1 MPEHRRPA
9 RIQDEPPNPDRIS
22 DPAHQSA
29 HRNRSFVRG
38 YDTIPSKKD
47 RERTSTP
54 NAYRRHQN
62 RPAAIFTITAARR
75 DYPASNEPECEQSM
89 ARMPLSEIDLNQV
102 CFWSKMQRPKP
113 ALTQVINLLH
123 GMLCIGSFESPSH
136 GFR

>member
-1 MPEHRRPA
+1 VPEHRRPA

-22 DPAHQSA
+22 DPANHSA
-29 HRNRSFVRG
+29 HRHRSFVRG

-62 RPAAIFTITAARR
+62 RSAAIFTITPACR

-89 ARMPLSEIDLNQV
+89 ARMAFRGIDLNQV
-102 CFWSKMQRPKP
+102 CFRSKM
-113 ALTQVINLLH
+113 
-123 GMLCIGSFESPSH
+123 
-136 GFR
+136 